1 MAQLPSPEGLSNDI
15 YQYGDE
21 VTIKSD
27 FEFYGLEI
35 DYTKLEETQPR
46 LKSKLPNSYAMFY
59 THKKIIFLKVSHE
72 EYNYN
77 GIETSLFSH
86 NKGFI
91 INNVMLCTKELD
103 TYNLQVH
110 LNELENWETLSENS
124 EWDNVTR
131 NWEDIKGDAKSNRL
145 RWHTISDFDKDARK
159 TTYKKEL
166 RKK

>member
-1 MAQLPSPEGLSNDI
+1 
-15 YQYGDE
+15 
-21 VTIKSD
+21 
-27 FEFYGLEI
+27 
-35 DYTKLEETQPR
+35 
-46 LKSKLPNSYAMFY
+46 
-59 THKKIIFLKVSHE
+59 
-72 EYNYN
+72 
-77 GIETSLFSH
+77 
-86 NKGFI
+86 
-91 INNVMLCTKELD
+91 MLCTKELD

-110 LNELENWETLSENS
+110 LNELENWETLSGNS